1 MRKLGRTSEQRMAMI
16 RSQASELLWYGRLE
30 TTVGRAKEVQKY
42 AEKMITLAINTYED
56 VATVNK
62 EKVNAKGETVNV
74 EVTVDGVRKLAAR
87 RTMMAK
93 LREMKPLK
101 EEKESKGDY
110 NKRLAAVKHPL
121 IEKLFREYAP
131 FYAKRANDCGQK
143 GGYSRVIKLGT
154 RRGDGA
160 EIAIVE
166 LVKETPAKKAEKK

>member
-56 VATVNK
+56 VAVVK
-62 EKVNAKGETVNV
+62 KDKVNAKGETVAV
-74 EVTVDGVRKLAAR
+74 EETVDGVRKLAAR

-93 LREMKPLK
+93 LREMKPAQ

-110 NKRLAAVKHPL
+110 NKRLKAVKHPL
-121 IEKLFREYAP
+121 VEKLFREYAP

-160 EIAIVE
+160 EVAIVE
-166 LVKETPAKKAEKK
+166 LVKETPAKKTEKK

>member
-1 MRKLGRTSEQRMAMI
+1 MAMI

-56 VATVNK
+56 VAVVK
-62 EKVNAKGETVNV
+62 KDKVNAKGETVAV
-74 EVTVDGVRKLAAR
+74 EETVDGVRKLAAR

-110 NKRLAAVKHPL
+110 NKRLRSVKHPL

-131 FYAKRANDCGQK
+131 FYANRANDCGQK
-143 GGYSRVIKLGT
+143 GGYTTVIQLCQSPCDAAQVAGVYMFK
-154 RRGDGA
+154 
-160 EIAIVE
+160 
-166 LVKETPAKKAEKK
+166 

>member
-62 EKVNAKGETVNV
+62 EKVNAKGETVTV
-74 EVTVDGVRKLAAR
+74 EVTVDGVRK
-87 RTMMAK
+87 
-93 LREMKPLK
+93 MKPVK
-101 EEKESKGDY
+101 EDKESKGDY

-121 IEKLFREYAP
+121 VEKLFREYAP

-160 EIAIVE
+160 EVAVVE
-166 LVKETPAKKAEKK
+166 LVKETPAKKTEKK